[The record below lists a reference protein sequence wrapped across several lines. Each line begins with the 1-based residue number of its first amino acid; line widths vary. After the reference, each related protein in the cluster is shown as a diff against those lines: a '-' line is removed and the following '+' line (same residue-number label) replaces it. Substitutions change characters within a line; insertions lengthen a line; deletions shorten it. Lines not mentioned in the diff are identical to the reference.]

1 MYAYIYIYIC
11 NFFCVHFFVFNARLF
26 DADVRTRQASNGPV
40 WKRDIVIEQVQFV
53 LLQYVIRRQAESFFC
68 DYHNVLGP
76 VEALL

>member
-11 NFFCVHFFVFNARLF
+11 KVFCVHFFVFNARLF

-53 LLQYVIRRQAESFFC
+53 
-68 DYHNVLGP
+68 P
-76 VEALL
+76 